1 MTRIADLA
9 QNKLVRSVILDT
21 RSRIADRQLQISTL
35 QRSQDYAGISEDAS
49 RLVTLETSERRIEQ
63 FIGDNAFVSMRMDA
77 MLNSIDSLKSSLAD
91 VRGLLRDILDDGT
104 LPAGIDKD
112 DISDIKISEIED
124 FLNVRVNG
132 RYLFA
137 GTKTDTKP
145 VQPGTMSTAPTYD
158 GSFNTTAEPAFY
170 YQGDDAIQKA
180 RIDEGVVLN
189 YGVTAADSGFE
200 KLIRSVR
207 ILRSTDITG
216 GDANYLS
223 KIQEGLD
230 LINAAEDRLQELEL
244 SVGSKVQQLNSTTN
258 NLKDS
263 RNFINGIIS
272 DLESAD
278 TFQAVA
284 ELTQDQ
290 TMLEASYA
298 TVVRLSDLTLT
309 NFLR

>member
-244 SVGSKVQQLNSTTN
+244 SVGSKVQQLN
-258 NLKDS
+258 
-263 RNFINGIIS
+263 FINGIIS